1 MMMLRTAAIQTTRMA
16 NRGALVGAP
25 FNLFS
30 SYHGAARP
38 SLVPAPKAAPR
49 SARSGLLLATAA
61 AGGAFYSSEQA
72 TQQQEE
78 KEVGLAPPDSAAQ
91 ERIEAARK
99 EGRTGLFPALEPYN
113 TGVLEVP
120 TTDGSGIVHKV
131 KEFASHRLFTTK
143 NKSCSCIWVSPNF
156 VTATK

>member
-1 MMMLRTAAIQTTRMA
+1 MMMMLRTAAIQTTRLA

-25 FNLFS
+25 LNLFS

-49 SARSGLLLATAA
+49 SARLGLLLATAA
-61 AGGAFYSSEQA
+61 AGGAFYSTEESAQQKEEQ
-72 TQQQEE
+72 
-78 KEVGLAPPDSAAQ
+78 EVGLAAPDGAAQ

-131 KEFASHRLFTTK
+131 KVFFLHPIDYRAFLGVELR
-143 NKSCSCIWVSPNF
+143 
-156 VTATK
+156 

>member
-1 MMMLRTAAIQTTRMA
+1 MMMMLRTAAIQTTRMA

-25 FNLFS
+25 LNLFS
-30 SYHGAARP
+30 SYHGTARP

-72 TQQQEE
+72 TQQQE
-78 KEVGLAPPDSAAQ
+78 EVGLAPPDSAAQ

-131 KEFASHRLFTTK
+131 KELASHQLFTTK
-143 NKSCSCIWVSPNF
+143 NKSCRRICVSPNF
-156 VTATK
+156 VSVTKW

>member
-1 MMMLRTAAIQTTRMA
+1 MMMMLRTAAIQTTRLA

-25 FNLFS
+25 LNLFS
-30 SYHGAARP
+30 MYHGAARP
-38 SLVPAPKAAPR
+38 SLVPASNAAPR

-61 AGGAFYSSEQA
+61 AGGVFYSTEQSSV
-72 TQQQEE
+72 QQQEE
-78 KEVGLAPPDSAAQ
+78 QEVGLAPPDSAAQ

-99 EGRTGLFPALEPYN
+99 KGRTGLFPALEPYN

-131 KEFASHRLFTTK
+131 KVFFLTSHRLL
-143 NKSCSCIWVSPNF
+143 SVSWC
-156 VTATK
+156 